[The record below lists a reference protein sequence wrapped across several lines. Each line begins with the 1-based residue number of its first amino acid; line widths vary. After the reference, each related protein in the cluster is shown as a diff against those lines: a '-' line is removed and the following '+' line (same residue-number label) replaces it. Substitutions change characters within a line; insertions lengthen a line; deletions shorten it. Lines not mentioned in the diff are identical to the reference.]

1 MFIQARCADGLAGTS
16 ETLAAAA
23 GAVENARPLGSGATP
38 PSPGAYAIATGDGA
52 LAFGHGHIGL
62 TTAGEV
68 NRLQNSIIAG
78 LIALVL
84 SVALAL
90 LMGTRP
96 ASRSRLDQP
105 TRHFHNRRNESVNR
119 NRRCLKVV
127 DRFRNCDGKISTS
140 HTVGETTVHNF
151 DGKLGTSQTVG
162 NTTVH
167 NLGNK
172 LGTSHTVGTT
182 TMHNFDGKFG
192 WSQRFGNIVVHSGAL
207 FTDR

>member
-1 MFIQARCADGLAGTS
+1 M
-16 ETLAAAA
+16 EVAA
-23 GAVENARPLGSGATP
+23 GK
-38 PSPGAYAIATGDGA
+38 TGP
-52 LAFGHGHIGL
+52 
-62 TTAGEV
+62 TAGVEGDPLSGPTDV
-68 NRLQNSIIAG
+68 AGEYILDRIRYRAHDCHIAG
-78 LIALVL
+78 PRVAEGGYMSAIWRGRIVIGCIVVCLVAA
-84 SVALAL
+84 SAA
-90 LMGTRP
+90 GP
-96 ASRSRLDQP
+96 ASAGCISQ
-105 TRHFHNRRNESVNR
+105 TFGSTTMH
-119 NRRCLKVV
+119 
-127 DRFRNCDGKISTS
+127 NCDGKISAS

>member
-1 MFIQARCADGLAGTS
+1 MARLVPRPGNRQTRNRHRLAPQGIQAFLDMEVAAGKAKPTTGVEGDPRSGPADVAGEYILDRTRYRS
-16 ETLAAAA
+16 HDGRIARPGVAEGEDMSAIWRGRIVLGCTVACLAAAA
-23 GAVENARPLGSGATP
+23 SWTL
-38 PSPGAYAIATGDGA
+38 
-52 LAFGHGHIGL
+52 
-62 TTAGEV
+62 
-68 NRLQNSIIAG
+68 
-78 LIALVL
+78 
-84 SVALAL
+84 
-90 LMGTRP
+90 P
-96 ASRSRLDQP
+96 ASAGCISQ
-105 TRHFHNRRNESVNR
+105 TFGSTTMH
-119 NRRCLKVV
+119 
-127 DRFRNCDGKISTS
+127 NCDGKISTS